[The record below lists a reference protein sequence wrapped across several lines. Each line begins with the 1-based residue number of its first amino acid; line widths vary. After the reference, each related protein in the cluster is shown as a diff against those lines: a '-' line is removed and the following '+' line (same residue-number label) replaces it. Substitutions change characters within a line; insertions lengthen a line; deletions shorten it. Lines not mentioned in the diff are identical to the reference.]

1 MFWHDEGMTLD
12 DVIRAHAGI
21 DQAERAYR
29 DVLRA
34 ARAARVP
41 QKAIAEALGV
51 TREDIR
57 VDSMPEDRRAAYL
70 AAKSEAAKARRQSA
84 RRKALSTRGA
94 ASVKAV
100 AAGVGTAGGTGGAII
115 TYGSNGTGGQR

>member
-34 ARAARVP
+34 ARAARAP
-41 QKAIAEALGV
+41 
-51 TREDIR
+51 D
-57 VDSMPEDRRAAYL
+57 
-70 AAKSEAAKARRQSA
+70 
-84 RRKALSTRGA
+84 LSHAWRTL
-94 ASVKAV
+94 
-100 AAGVGTAGGTGGAII
+100 TA
-115 TYGSNGTGGQR
+115 

>member
-70 AAKSEAAKARRQSA
+70 AAKAEAAKARRQSA
-84 RRKALSTRGA
+84 GRKALSTAVEA
-94 ASVKAV
+94 AKN
-100 AAGVGTAGGTGGAII
+100 T
-115 TYGSNGTGGQR
+115 